1 MYELNLRHHFS
12 AAHQLVNAFDS
23 NCNDYLHGHNW
34 IVYVTIQTDELY
46 NSMVVDFKQIKQV
59 INKLD
64 HRNLNDILD
73 FETTAENLSKYIHDE
88 IVNLN
93 TIPRVFDVKIKLY
106 EGEHASI
113 TYTNPRYD

>member
-1 MYELNLRHHFS
+1 
-12 AAHQLVNAFDS
+12 
-23 NCNDYLHGHNW
+23 
-34 IVYVTIQTDELY
+34 
-46 NSMVVDFKQIKQV
+46 MVVDFKQIKQV

-88 IVNLN
+88 IVNIN
-93 TIPRVFDVKIKLY
+93 TIPRIFDVKIKLY

-113 TYTNPRYD
+113 TYTNPVV